1 MTSFVTHAENKDAS
15 AFKSLVEEILAEKV
29 VTVLEGLKIEVASNL
44 FSEEGGVSG
53 GVASVTKKP
62 TPPAAGSVTLPPAK
76 ENKKVTIADRE
87 IGRAHV

>member
-44 FSEEGGVSG
+44 LSH
-53 GVASVTKKP
+53 
-62 TPPAAGSVTLPPAK
+62 AACY
-76 ENKKVTIADRE
+76 
-87 IGRAHV
+87 